1 MIVWIILVI
10 WIIIVP
16 TILIISKRNLDSMRV
31 LFLAQLYNFIVG
43 FSLWIILFIIM
54 VVNFGILKCGN
65 VLFFLLIFF
74 VFLTLLIP
82 VNMYITRK
90 NNIDVGRYVIL
101 SILIVALGAIT
112 NVIISNII
120 NEAI

>member
-1 MIVWIILVI
+1 
-10 WIIIVP
+10 
-16 TILIISKRNLDSMRV
+16 MRV

-65 VLFFLLIFF
+65 VLFLLLIFSA
-74 VFLTLLIP
+74 FLTLLIP
-82 VNMYITRK
+82 VNMHITRRK
-90 NNIDVGRYVIL
+90 NIDVGRYVIL
-101 SILIVALGAIT
+101 SILIVALGAII

-120 NEAI
+120 NEVI